1 MFNKSVVIIIMQ
13 LLLLGADH
21 SIIAQSNQ
29 YYESPKAMIYRL
41 QQETDEMQ
49 AKIAENPS
57 SPDAERLKI
66 MIQLN
71 NRRIKEIFPGA
82 TEQAIRSIRPHGRRL
97 EDYMVIAQN
106 NLFTPLGAV
115 AEVKQQQFI
124 VTGILV
130 MGTRKVAFIQSTEG
144 NSYYVA
150 EGDTFGNGVKVASI
164 MADRVTI
171 INGGNRIELKL
182 GEGSSSE
189 RPQPENSGGI
199 AFSKKPSQIVEKRNK

>member
-1 MFNKSVVIIIMQ
+1 MFNKSVVIIAILIIQ
-13 LLLLGADH
+13 LFLLGADH

-29 YYESPKAMIYRL
+29 YYESPRAMIYRL

-82 TEQAIRSIRPHGRRL
+82 TEHAIRRIRPNGRRL

-115 AEVKQQQFI
+115 AEVKQQQFM
-124 VTGILV
+124 VTGIMV
-130 MGTRKVAFIQSTEG
+130 MGTRKVAFIQSTDG

-150 EGDTFGNGVKVASI
+150 EGDTFGNGVRVASI
-164 MADRVTI
+164 AADKVSI
-171 INGGNRIELKL
+171 INGGNRTELKL
-182 GEGSSSE
+182 G
-189 RPQPENSGGI
+189 
-199 AFSKKPSQIVEKRNK
+199 KEKN